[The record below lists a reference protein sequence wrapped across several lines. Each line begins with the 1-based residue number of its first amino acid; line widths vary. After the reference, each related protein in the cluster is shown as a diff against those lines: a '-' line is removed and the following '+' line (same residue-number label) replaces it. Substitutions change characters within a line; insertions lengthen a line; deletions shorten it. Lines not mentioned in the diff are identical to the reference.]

1 MRFSNALRARRA
13 GSRGGAQRRGALG
26 FPRARRLAR
35 ARPSLPW
42 SPCAAWLARAF
53 GPLLLSLAL
62 ALAGCGGKAPQSAAP
77 AALQLPPLPELIPPG
92 PSPLVLVR
100 PRALFEREEAK
111 LLWTTLVA
119 PSDEQEF
126 VQRTGVDPRTLEE
139 LVVFEVGK
147 GGYLLLARG
156 PFSAKEV
163 VLRAADRL
171 ALRDV
176 EADEPVLRREGLTG
190 NARYSYAR
198 LDEHAL
204 LVAKNASPALVAN
217 VLAHRTDRS
226 LPHAFQA
233 PEAQALYRSYAGA
246 PCALLAPLPLDLE
259 LGSGVALLLAKEQ
272 ALAATARPI
281 PGAFRI
287 EIDLRGEF
295 PSGAEH
301 NFRTLALSVA
311 QSPLGQ
317 VLGLTD
323 IEQSLVVQSAASGV
337 RLAFDWSAQR
347 LAHGLRTL
355 FLDDLRSLT
364 R

>member
-1 MRFSNALRARRA
+1 MRFLNALRARTERAWAGRRGGSEGRRA
-13 GSRGGAQRRGALG
+13 GSSHALLWLLV
-26 FPRARRLAR
+26 FSLVLA
-35 ARPSLPW
+35 A
-42 SPCAAWLARAF
+42 C
-53 GPLLLSLAL
+53 GPKHPPTS
-62 ALAGCGGKAPQSAAP
+62 KP
-77 AALQLPPLPELIPPG
+77 AEPQLPPLAELLPPG
-92 PSPLVLVR
+92 PSPIVVAR
-100 PRALFEREEAK
+100 PRELFTHDEAR
-111 LLWTTLVA
+111 LLWTTLVEPA
-119 PSDEQEF
+119 DEQQF
-126 VQRTGVDPRTLEE
+126 VERTGVDPRTLEE

-156 PFSAKEV
+156 PFSAKDV

-176 EADEPVLRREGLTG
+176 EVDEPVLRREGLTG
-190 NARYSYAR
+190 SARYAYAA
-198 LDEHAL
+198 LDAHAL
-204 LVAKNASPALVAN
+204 LVAKNAAPTLVAAI
-217 VLAHRTDRS
+217 LARRTDRG
-226 LPHAFQA
+226 LPHAFNT
-233 PEAQALYRSYAGA
+233 PEAEALYRSYAGA
-246 PCALLAPLPLDLE
+246 PCALFAPRPLELS
-259 LGSGVALLLAKEQ
+259 LGSGVALLLAEER
-272 ALAATARPI
+272 ALAATARAQ

-317 VLGLTD
+317 VFGLSD
-323 IEQSLVVQSAASGV
+323 VEQSLVVQSAATGV
-337 RLAFDWSAQR
+337 RLSFEWSAQR

>member
-1 MRFSNALRARRA
+1 MRILNALWARAEHAWAGRGGSERRSA
-13 GSRGGAQRRGALG
+13 GSAQALLWL
-26 FPRARRLAR
+26 LA
-35 ARPSLPW
+35 L
-42 SPCAAWLARAF
+42 F
-53 GPLLLSLAL
+53 SLAL
-62 ALAGCGGKAPQSAAP
+62 AACGPKRAPTSKP
-77 AALQLPPLPELIPPG
+77 AEPQLPPLAELLPPG
-92 PSPLVLVR
+92 PSPIVLAR
-100 PRALFEREEAK
+100 PRELFAHDEGR
-111 LLWTTLVA
+111 LLWTTLVEPA
-119 PSDEQEF
+119 DEQQFIE
-126 VQRTGVDPRTLEE
+126 RTGVDPRTLEE

-176 EADEPVLRREGLTG
+176 EVDEPVLRREGLTG
-190 NARYSYAR
+190 SARYAYAA
-198 LDEHAL
+198 LDAHAL
-204 LVAKNASPALVAN
+204 LVAKNAAPTLVAAI
-217 VLAHRTDRS
+217 LARRTDRS
-226 LPHAFQA
+226 LQHAFDT
-233 PEAQALYRSYAGA
+233 PEAEALYRSYMGA
-246 PCALLAPLPLDLE
+246 PCALFAPRPLELS
-259 LGSGVALLLAKEQ
+259 LGSGVALLLAEER
-272 ALAATARPI
+272 ALAATARAQ
-281 PGAFRI
+281 PGAFQI

-317 VLGLTD
+317 VLGLAD
-323 IEQSLVVQSAASGV
+323 IEQRLVVQSAATGV
-337 RLAFDWSAQR
+337 RLAFEWSAQR

>member
-1 MRFSNALRARRA
+1 MRFLNALWARAEHAWAGRGGSERRSA
-13 GSRGGAQRRGALG
+13 GSSHAL
-26 FPRARRLAR
+26 L
-35 ARPSLPW
+35 
-42 SPCAAWLARAF
+42 WL
-53 GPLLLSLAL
+53 LAL
-62 ALAGCGGKAPQSAAP
+62 ALALAACGPKRAPTSKP
-77 AALQLPPLPELIPPG
+77 AEPQLPPLAELLPPG
-92 PSPLVLVR
+92 PSPIVLAR
-100 PRALFEREEAK
+100 PRELFAQDAGR
-111 LLWTTLVA
+111 LLWTTLVE
-119 PSDEQEF
+119 PSDEQKF
-126 VQRTGVDPRTLEE
+126 VERTGVDPRTLEE

-176 EADEPVLRREGLTG
+176 EVDEPVLRREGLTG
-190 NARYSYAR
+190 SARYAYAA
-198 LDEHAL
+198 LDAHAL
-204 LVAKNASPALVAN
+204 LVAKNAAPTLVAAI
-217 VLAHRTDRS
+217 LARRTDRS
-226 LPHAFQA
+226 LPHAFNT
-233 PEAQALYRSYAGA
+233 PEAEALYRSYVGA
-246 PCALLAPLPLDLE
+246 PCALFAPRPLELS
-259 LGSGVALLLAKEQ
+259 LGSGVALLLAEER
-272 ALAATARPI
+272 ALAATARAQ
-281 PGAFRI
+281 PGAFHI
-287 EIDLRGEF
+287 EIDLRGDF

-323 IEQSLVVQSAASGV
+323 IEQSLVVQSAATGV
-337 RLAFDWSAQR
+337 RLAFEWSAQR